1 MFSCISQQEIMAQNI
16 SDKRGDLVVM
26 ILSWSLLLG
35 IRGLSASRG
44 WEAGAGVCAP
54 VREHGENS
62 RERETKFPI
71 R

>member
-1 MFSCISQQEIMAQNI
+1 
-16 SDKRGDLVVM
+16 LVVM